1 MASSKLY
8 VVGLKGSGVLFVNTN
23 PFRASIVTDA
33 EISRY
38 NAAQAGADGYARIA
52 AAASSLIASN
62 DPNWKLPIDMT
73 YAKGVESL
81 VASGV
86 TICNADFALVADVT
100 DQQLH
105 AHRMIVM
112 PIGDAINNLG
122 SAASGAGGPT
132 LKESVLK
139 D

>member
-1 MASSKLY
+1 MTLGKLY
-8 VVGLKGSGVLFVNTN
+8 VVGLKGSGVLFVNSN

-33 EISRY
+33 EILKY
-38 NAAQAGADGYARIA
+38 NSTHAGADGYARIA
-52 AAASSLIASN
+52 AAACSLIASN

-86 TICNADFALVADVT
+86 TICNADFALIADVT

-105 AHRMIVM
+105 AHRMVVM
-112 PIGDAINNLG
+112 PLADALNNLSG
-122 SAASGAGGPT
+122 STPGGAGPT
-132 LKESVLK
+132 LKESVLS